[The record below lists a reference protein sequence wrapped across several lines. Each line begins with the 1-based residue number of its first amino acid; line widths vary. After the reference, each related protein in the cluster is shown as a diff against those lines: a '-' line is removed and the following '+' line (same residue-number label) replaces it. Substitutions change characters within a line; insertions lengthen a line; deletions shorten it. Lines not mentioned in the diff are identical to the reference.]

1 LRRSIIATK
10 VFFKMTLKQSALKT
24 LKSFY
29 KISPLIVGVILLISL
44 ISKLIPR
51 SIYSI
56 VFRNNP
62 LLDSI
67 IGSIIGSISTGP
79 PITSYILG
87 GEFLKEGVSLIAVTA
102 FMVAWVTV
110 GIIQFPA
117 ESYILGIKFAIIR
130 NIMSFI
136 FSIVVAIITV
146 AIFSFI

>member
-1 LRRSIIATK
+1 
-10 VFFKMTLKQSALKT
+10 MTLKQSASKT

-44 ISKLIPR
+44 ISNLIPR
-51 SIYSI
+51 SIYST
-56 VFRNNP
+56 VFCNNP

-67 IGSIIGSISTGP
+67 IGSVIGSISTGP

-117 ESYILGIKFAIIR
+117 ESFILGIKFAITR

-136 FSIVVAIITV
+136 FSIIVAIITV
-146 AIFSFI
+146 VIFNLI